1 MGISTFL
8 FVAVVGHGQS
18 ASQGKCGVFGD
29 LQSEG
34 LFLPKSAPA
43 LSTLATYA
51 TASKRWVLVRAD
63 GQVAY
68 RYDRG
73 KWAVPIFRKWEG
85 DDPGTK
91 TRLIDT
97 GDEGFGDQIGGDESL
112 KWLNSLKGD
121 GYQLKSGDLLYIPK
135 QSEAVVVGK
144 RKGKDY
150 AAYISFDGPSLPLA
164 DVADAVGFDYP
175 DGRAKT
181 AASMLPGGLE
191 DLVASNPAAAGAKQ
205 NPADI
210 GSILKSTGNRHNG
223 TSGPENSPVSAK
235 QFVDV
240 SGRAD
245 QMEVFA
251 GDIVILG
258 DGVGSSVGQG
268 ISTTGDA
275 DSYRSVAA
283 GPDGRSRFA
292 GYGFG
297 GSLFDPAL
305 KENNRLIY
313 MGVVDRKTYEGG
325 SSAARL
331 WVRPPPEGL
340 FTRGGSPNQAVDI
353 SAKDGPTLRWF
364 ASSIRIDGVSQVP
377 TSPQWQNAFYK
388 DLAIL
393 PRSDFEWATY
403 IRRLGPTKGLESY
416 SFAGNSKPGSLGAW
430 SAGAGKDRY
439 DALVA
444 HPREFGYAALF
455 CDVSP
460 QSENR
465 SRLAVRWGQK
475 TFRLSDDPWK
485 GSATYRVAAKLFWL
499 SELKPNKAWK
509 GGESANFSS
518 NVVPLTEESDR
529 GAPKERETGAM
540 VLRVSK

>member
-8 FVAVVGHGQS
+8 FVAVLGHGQNP
-18 ASQGKCGVFGD
+18 AQGKCGVFGD

-43 LSTLATYA
+43 LSTLETYA
-51 TASKRWVLVRAD
+51 TASRRWILVRAD

-68 RYDRG
+68 RYGRG
-73 KWAVPIFRKWEG
+73 KWAVPIYRKWEG

-91 TRLIDT
+91 TRLFDS
-97 GDEGFGDQIGGDESL
+97 GDKDLGDQIGGDESL
-112 KWLNSLKGD
+112 AWLQTLKGD
-121 GYQLKSGDLLYIPK
+121 GYRLQSGDLLYIPK

-164 DVADAVGFDYP
+164 DVAGAVGFDYP
-175 DGRAKT
+175 DGRTNA
-181 AASMLPGGLE
+181 AASVLPGGLE
-191 DLVASNPAAAGAKQ
+191 DLVASNPAAGGAKQ

-210 GSILKSTGNRHNG
+210 GSVLNPTSNRQNG
-223 TSGPENSPVSAK
+223 KSGPENPPVPAR
-235 QFVDV
+235 QFVDA

-245 QMEVFA
+245 QVEVYS

-258 DGVGSSVGQG
+258 DGVGSSDGQN

-275 DSYRSVAA
+275 DSYRSGAT
-283 GPDGRSRFA
+283 GPDGRGSFA

-305 KENNRLIY
+305 KEHNRLIY

-325 SSAARL
+325 SGAARL

-340 FTRGGSPNQAVDI
+340 STLVGGPSQAVDI

-377 TSPQWQNAFYK
+377 TSPKWQNAFYK
-388 DLAIL
+388 ELAIL

-403 IRRLGPTKGLESY
+403 VRRLGPAKGLESF
-416 SFAGNSKPGSLGAW
+416 SFAGKSKPESLGAW

-455 CDVSP
+455 CDLTP
-460 QSENR
+460 QSGDR
-465 SRLAVRWGQK
+465 GQLAVRWGQK

-485 GSATYRVAAKLFWL
+485 GPAGYRVAAKLFWL
-499 SELKPNKAWK
+499 AELKPNKAWK

-529 GAPKERETGAM
+529 GAPKERETGAL